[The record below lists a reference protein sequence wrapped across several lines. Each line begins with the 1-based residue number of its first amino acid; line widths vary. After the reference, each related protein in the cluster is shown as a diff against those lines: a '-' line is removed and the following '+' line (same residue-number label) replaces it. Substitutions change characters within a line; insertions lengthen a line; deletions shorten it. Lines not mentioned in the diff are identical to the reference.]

1 MGKITD
7 HENEWLD
14 RATAAA
20 VAAARRVLTRDPVI
34 PMSTPVGSLS
44 DVEWGWIVS
53 SMIFA
58 WISVRAEQATVEGLD
73 VEKAIRA
80 GVSPDPWDAGAVAA
94 ILPKLADA
102 IAIDWSESLKDWSRE
117 TMVQFLSTA
126 LGLIREALAARDRN
140 SGGGTRTKKRS
151 LAILD

>member
-1 MGKITD
+1 MGEITD
-7 HENEWLD
+7 RENEWLD
-14 RATAAA
+14 HATAAA
-20 VAAARRVLTRDPVI
+20 IAAARRVVTGDQVI
-34 PMSTPVGSLS
+34 PMNTPIGRLS

-58 WISVRAEQATVEGLD
+58 WIGARAEQATVEGLD
-73 VEKAIRA
+73 VEEAIRA

-102 IAIDWSESLKDWSRE
+102 VAIDWSKALSDWSRE
-117 TMVQFLSTA
+117 TMVQFLITA
-126 LGLIREALAARDRN
+126 LGLIRKALAARDRN
-140 SGGGTRTKKRS
+140 NAGVTRTKKRA

>member
-1 MGKITD
+1 MGEITD

-20 VAAARRVLTRDPVI
+20 IAAARRVVTRDQVI
-34 PMSTPVGSLS
+34 PISTPIGRLS

-53 SMIFA
+53 SIIFA
-58 WISVRAEQATVEGLD
+58 WIGVRAEQATVEGLD
-73 VEKAIRA
+73 VEQSIRT

-102 IAIDWSESLKDWSRE
+102 VAIDWSKPLSDWPRE

-126 LGLIREALAARDRN
+126 LGLVGEALAARDRN
-140 SGGGTRTKKRS
+140 SAGVTRAKKRA
-151 LAILD
+151 LGILD